1 MSSVRY
7 YGPHQL
13 PGVFKEYNP
22 QGLVIL
28 GICKVSLWRLVT
40 SYHGLEVLDS
50 FAEKVRS
57 EKQVQMD
64 WGTLAGEL
72 VGGESTEI
80 TLAESEGETRTAG
93 EQTRGV

>member
-1 MSSVRY
+1 M
-7 YGPHQL
+7 
-13 PGVFKEYNP
+13 
-22 QGLVIL
+22 
-28 GICKVSLWRLVT
+28 T
-40 SYHGLEVLDS
+40 SYHGPEVLDS

-93 EQTRGV
+93 EQTWGV

>member
-1 MSSVRY
+1 M
-7 YGPHQL
+7 
-13 PGVFKEYNP
+13 
-22 QGLVIL
+22 
-28 GICKVSLWRLVT
+28 T

-72 VGGESTEI
+72 VGRALRLQ
-80 TLAESEGETRTAG
+80 LAESEGETRTAG

>member
-1 MSSVRY
+1 M
-7 YGPHQL
+7 
-13 PGVFKEYNP
+13 
-22 QGLVIL
+22 IL

-40 SYHGLEVLDS
+40 SYHGPEVLDS

-80 TLAESEGETRTAG
+80 TVSRE
-93 EQTRGV
+93 